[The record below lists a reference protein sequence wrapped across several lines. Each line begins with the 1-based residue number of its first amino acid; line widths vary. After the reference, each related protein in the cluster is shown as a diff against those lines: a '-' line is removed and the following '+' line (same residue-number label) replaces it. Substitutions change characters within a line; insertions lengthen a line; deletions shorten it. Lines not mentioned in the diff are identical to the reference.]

1 MGEIE
6 NDRQGQTILEYF
18 VVVKLCDNLAL
29 LIAHFNLQ
37 QHRLH
42 VVSIGMQELILPDDT
57 VEGVSNQGQ
66 VTLGKSHLTLETT
79 RVVSR
84 RS

>member
-6 NDRQGQTILEYF
+6 NDRQRQTILEDF
-18 VVVKLCDNLAL
+18 VVVKLCDNLTHF
-29 LIAHFNLQ
+29 IANFNLQ

-42 VVSIGMQELILPDDT
+42 VIRIGMQELILSDDT

-66 VTLGKSHLTLETT
+66 VTLGKSHLTPETA
-79 RVVSR
+79 RVVSG